1 MHKEIFQAM
10 ADPTKLAIIALIA
23 LHALTLNVMDE
34 NFNSNQQ
41 AVSKDLR
48 ILTDA
53 ELVNQEQK
61 VREIYSSFENDKQ
74 KENENWIE

>member
-23 LHALTLNVMDE
+23 LHALTANVMDE
-34 NFNSNQQ
+34 NINTYQQ

-74 KENENWIE
+74 KEIDN

>member
-61 VREIYSSFENDKQ
+61 VREIYSYFEIDKQ
-74 KENENWIE
+74 KEIDN

>member
-23 LHALTLNVMDE
+23 LHALTPNVMDE
-34 NFNSNQQ
+34 NFNTYQQ

-61 VREIYSSFENDKQ
+61 VREIYSYFEIDKQ
-74 KENENWIE
+74 KEIDN

>member
-34 NFNSNQQ
+34 NFNTYQQ

-61 VREIYSSFENDKQ
+61 VREIYSYFEIDKQ
-74 KENENWIE
+74 KEIDN

>member
-34 NFNSNQQ
+34 NFNTNQQ

-74 KENENWIE
+74 KEIDN

>member
-34 NFNSNQQ
+34 NFNTNQQ

>member
-34 NFNSNQQ
+34 NFNTNQQ

-61 VREIYSSFENDKQ
+61 VREIYSYFEIDKQ
-74 KENENWIE
+74 KEIDN